1 MFQKNSNEFW
11 GNHQIPTPLGFIFKE
26 IIKMLKHGT
35 HRLLSCALQDESH
48 DHGHMNFVPQNT
60 VLFDV
65 RTRRGC
71 PRGQMA
77 GLPVILLRMLVSC
90 WYVFTSP

>member
-1 MFQKNSNEFW
+1 
-11 GNHQIPTPLGFIFKE
+11 
-26 IIKMLKHGT
+26 MLKHGT

-48 DHGHMNFVPQNT
+48 DHGHMNFVPQDT

-65 RTRRGC
+65 RTRRGR
-71 PRGQMA
+71 PRGQTEGFA
-77 GLPVILLRMLVSC
+77 RNFTENVSYCSC